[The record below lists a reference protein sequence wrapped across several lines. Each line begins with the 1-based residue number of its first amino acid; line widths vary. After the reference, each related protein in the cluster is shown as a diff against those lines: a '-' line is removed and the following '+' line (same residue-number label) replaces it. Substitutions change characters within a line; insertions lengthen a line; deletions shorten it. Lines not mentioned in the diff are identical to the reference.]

1 MYLSSIIR
9 KSPRALQSLIL
20 YGLTLLIALG
30 LKYHYSRSGSEDLL
44 WILTPTAGLVEC
56 ISGTQFINEVNT
68 GYVNYERRVIIAPSC
83 AGINFMI
90 IAFCMT
96 AFSGL
101 NTLTRVKIRLL
112 WPMISLI
119 TAYGLTLGVNTFRII
134 ISMVVYESEFFR
146 DLSSMD
152 QVHRIQGIL
161 IYFIS
166 LYVFYL
172 ILHKV
177 LNVFQHHPTG
187 GKVNTDL
194 SANHPNGILKTLSPI
209 FWYCTVTIGIPLLG
223 RAYQEQGDVFFRH
236 SVVVL
241 SVCLLTFALFSI
253 VRLSCQYLFYKIS
266 YGKNIGSKDGSS

>member
-1 MYLSSIIR
+1 MLLSSNIR

-44 WILTPTAGLVEC
+44 WILAPTAGLVEF
-56 ISGTQFINEVNT
+56 ISGTPFVNEVNT
-68 GYVNYERRVIIAPSC
+68 GYVNHERRVIIAPSC

-101 NTLTRVKIRLL
+101 NTLTGIKKRPL

-134 ISMVVYESEFFR
+134 TSMVVYEWEFLR
-146 DLSSMD
+146 GWTSMD
-152 QVHRIQGIL
+152 QIHRIQGIL

-166 LYVFYL
+166 LYIFYL
-172 ILHKV
+172 ILQKFLV
-177 LNVFQHHPTG
+177 MFQHHPTE
-187 GKVNTDL
+187 KKADADSST
-194 SANHPNGILKTLSPI
+194 NHSKSFFQNLSPL
-209 FWYCTVTIGIPLLG
+209 FWYCAVTIGIPLFG
-223 RAYQEQGDVFFRH
+223 RAYQEQGDAFFRH
-236 SVVVL
+236 SVVIL
-241 SVCLLTFALFSI
+241 SVCLLTFALFSLFC
-253 VRLSCQYLFYKIS
+253 LSCQYLFFRIRYRKGNRI
-266 YGKNIGSKDGSS
+266 KR